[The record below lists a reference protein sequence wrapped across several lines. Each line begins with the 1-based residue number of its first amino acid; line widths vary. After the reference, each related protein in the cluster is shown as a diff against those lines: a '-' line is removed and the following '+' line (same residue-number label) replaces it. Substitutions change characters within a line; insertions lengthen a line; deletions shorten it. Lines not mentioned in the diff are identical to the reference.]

1 MKVLIAGA
9 GIGGLCAA
17 QSLHKAGID
26 VRLFERASALGEIG
40 AGVQVSPNGVRVLQ
54 GLGLEAALDAV
65 VFRPQAV
72 ELRLHRSGFEVSRT
86 PLGAQIAARYGA
98 PYYHIHRADLHR
110 LLLEAVRE
118 RCGDV
123 IALGREVVGVSQTSD
138 GVEACFADGGS
149 ENGDVLVGGDG
160 IHSKVRAALLGP
172 EKPTFTGNVAWRG
185 VVPAARLKGV
195 DLRPVVTSWMAPHS
209 HAVTYFLR
217 RGELV
222 NFVGVTEAAD
232 WTSESWTEL
241 GRKEDLLRD
250 FAGWHPTVR
259 AIVNAIDEPYRWA
272 LFDRRPLAKWSE
284 GRITLLGDA
293 CHPMLPFM
301 AQGAVMAIEDGA
313 VLASCLAGGHNDI
326 PAALK
331 RYETLRRPRT
341 AKVQAGA
348 RAQGAIFHLASPLA
362 RLSTYGAMS
371 LASRLSPAKVA
382 ARSDWL
388 MSYDADAAASA

>member
-1 MKVLIAGA
+1 MKVLIVGA

-17 QSLHKAGID
+17 LSLHKAGID
-26 VRLFERASALGEIG
+26 VRVFERASALGEIG
-40 AGVQVSPNGVRVLQ
+40 AGVQISPNGVRVLH
-54 GLGLEAALDAV
+54 GLGLQAALDAV

-110 LLLEAVRE
+110 LLLDAVRE
-118 RCGDV
+118 RLGDIV
-123 IALGREVVGVSQTSD
+123 ELCREVVGVSQTAD
-138 GVEACFADGGS
+138 GVQVGFADGGS
-149 ENGDVLVGGDG
+149 ESGDGLVGGDG

-185 VVPAARLKGV
+185 VVPIERLKGV

-222 NFVGVTEAAD
+222 NFVGVTESAE
-232 WTSESWTEL
+232 WTGESWTEL
-241 GRKEDLLRD
+241 GRKADLLRD
-250 FAGWHPTVR
+250 FTGWHTTVR

-272 LFDRRPLAKWSE
+272 LFDRRPLPKWSE
-284 GRITLLGDA
+284 GRVTLLGDA

-313 VLASCLAGGHNDI
+313 VLAACLAGGYNDI

-331 RYETLRRPRT
+331 RYEALRLPRT

-348 RAQGAIFHLASPLA
+348 RAQGAIFHLSSPLA

-371 LASRLSPAKVA
+371 LASRLSPSKVA

-388 MSYDADAAASA
+388 MSYDAAAAASA

>member
-1 MKVLIAGA
+1 VKVLIAGA

-17 QSLHKAGID
+17 LSLHKAGIA
-26 VRLFERASALGEIG
+26 VRVFERASALGEIG
-40 AGVQVSPNGVRVLQ
+40 AGVQISPNGVRVLH

-86 PLGAQIAARYGA
+86 PLGAQIADRYGA

-110 LLLEAVRE
+110 LLLDAVRE

-123 IALGREVVGVSQTSD
+123 IELGREVVGVSQTAD
-138 GVEACFADGGS
+138 GVQVGFADGGA
-149 ENGDVLVGGDG
+149 EPGDVLVGGDG

-185 VVPAARLKGV
+185 VVPIARLKGV

-222 NFVGVTEAAD
+222 NFVGVTEYAD
-232 WTSESWTEL
+232 WRSESWTEL
-241 GRKEDLLRD
+241 GRRADLLAD

-259 AIVNAIDEPYRWA
+259 AIVEAIDEPYRWA

-284 GRITLLGDA
+284 GRVTLLGDA

-313 VLASCLAGGHNDI
+313 VLAACLAGGDNDI

-331 RYETLRRPRT
+331 RYEALRLPRT

-348 RAQGAIFHLASPLA
+348 RAQGAIFHLSSPLA

-371 LASRLSPAKVA
+371 IASRLSPAKVA

-388 MSYDADAAASA
+388 MSYDAAAAASA